1 MALET
6 LIPDTPETKETTQF
20 ATSKAPVSK
29 SPYAITGGGTPTGVD
44 PQLLENMQKMIAER
58 EAQKNSFLET
68 IKDVTA
74 WGGGGVNGPSESLA
88 RRQKEREEQEAT
100 TFGMK
105 SQIAQYKA
113 QQALAQRTQGDVL
126 SALDGGAGAPGTGGG
141 FNTQIDPALKKQIRD
156 LAATDPA
163 AARKLLQD
171 HTKKMAEYTAQARM
185 NPKSYE
191 KTIEVRKANGGL
203 EIVSLVELLNN
214 PQKYQPTEKG
224 SVEVQT
230 QTSGAAPT
238 GVTGNAA
245 EIAKSTGA
253 PIISGDRDF
262 KAQSALYNES
272 VAAGRPGRTASGNPI
287 AKPGTSKHETG
298 NAIDVDMKR
307 ATPEQIAALKAKGF
321 TQPMPDKDPNHWEL
335 TAAPATTA
343 VPAPGAAAT
352 PAFNQIKPMPAMPQ
366 SAPLA
371 PPEFADNFPVVAG
384 EEKQAVSMTPA
395 APAGAPAAAPSAPV
409 AVAPAPAPA
418 PAAPRAPITPVAEKT
433 IPQLRAEAEA
443 DAAYQKEAAIGAGK
457 NLAKQ
462 QEEFEANINPTTV
475 IEKRAANKRII
486 ELVMGS
492 PNSVG
497 ILQKPGMGPALA
509 TLAKNGLNT
518 PSGAIGVKELEDALA
533 LVMPGTDQKTINAR
547 NEIKQ
552 NLARGE
558 LEASKLAQG
567 QGSVSDFEREL
578 FKKVS
583 GSTADTPE
591 LLIKRQQALVA
602 RENLNE
608 KLGYAYGDFKSSGKA
623 PNLAAFKSSPQFK
636 ALVKEYDVELNKILS
651 SNIDIPKDGKTAP
664 ASGKT
669 PGGIQFK
676 VITPAKT

>member
-6 LIPDTPETKETTQF
+6 LIPDTPEPTT
-20 ATSKAPVSK
+20 ALPTGKTAVPK
-29 SPYAITGGGTPTGVD
+29 GPYALPTGGAATGVD
-44 PQLLENMQKMIAER
+44 PQLLENMQKLIAER

-113 QQALAQRTQGDVL
+113 QQALAQRTQQDVL
-126 SALDGGAGAPGTGGG
+126 GALGGGGGSAPGQGGG
-141 FNTQIDPALKKQIRD
+141 FGTQIDPVIANQIRD
-156 LAATDPA
+156 LAQRDPA
-163 AARKLLQD
+163 AAQKLLQD
-171 HTKKMAEYTAQARM
+171 HTKKMAEYTTQARM
-185 NPKSYE
+185 NPEAYK
-191 KTIEVRKANGGL
+191 KTIEVRTATGK
-203 EIVSLVELLNN
+203 IDTVSLMDLLNN
-214 PQKYQPTEKG
+214 PQKYQPTEAGTAAVQAQTG
-224 SVEVQT
+224 SP
-230 QTSGAAPT
+230 SAA
-238 GVTGNAA
+238 TGNAFD
-245 EIAKSTGA
+245 IAKATGV
-253 PIISGDRDF
+253 PIISGNRDNA
-262 KAQSALYNES
+262 KQTELYNAS
-272 VAAGRPGRTASGNPI
+272 LQPGYKGPPV

-298 NAIDVDMKR
+298 NAVDIDMKR

-321 TQPMPDKDPNHWEL
+321 TQPLPDKDPNHWEL
-335 TAAPATTA
+335 TTAPATN
-343 VPAPGAAAT
+343 AAAT

-371 PPEFADNFPVVAG
+371 PPSIPVEKSLTAG
-384 EEKQAVSMTPA
+384 ESIVPTPA
-395 APAGAPAAAPSAPV
+395 APIAAAPAAPV
-409 AVAPAPAPA
+409 AAPAPAAPVA
-418 PAAPRAPITPVAEKT
+418 APTPAAPRAPIANVAQKT
-433 IPQLRAEAEA
+433 MPELRAEQEA
-443 DAAYQKEAAIGAGK
+443 NAAFQKEAAVGAGK
-457 NLAKQ
+457 NIAKQ
-462 QEEFEANINPTTV
+462 QEDFEASINPVNV

-486 ELVMGS
+486 DLVLGS

-497 ILQKPGMGPALA
+497 ILQKPGMGAALA

-518 PSGAIGVKELEDALA
+518 PSGAIGVKELEDALV

-558 LEASKLAQG
+558 LEASKLGQG

-591 LLIKRQQALVA
+591 LLIKRQQALLA

-608 KLGYAYGDFKSSGKA
+608 KLGIAYGDFQASGKA
-623 PNLAAFKSSPQFK
+623 PNLADFKRSPAFKS
-636 ALVKEYDVELNKILS
+636 LVSEYDKELNKILNS
-651 SNIDIPKDGKTAP
+651 EINIPKGNAAAP
-664 ASGKT
+664 ISGKT

-676 VITPAKT
+676 VITPAKPQ